1 MKHSCLFVAGPCD
14 GLVQD
19 MDIER
24 DRMWRAVDYS
34 NPHLMGA
41 EAMTYYQTRMRDYL
55 NGRMIYLPTGYQLQR
70 VVGAAIV
77 PIEPRQRYLIP
88 EQFIGESAK
97 QTSHAMVMAWRKLA
111 QYELHP
117 ILGHQIDTEI
127 DDVNQHVT
135 IKITMLGYQSELG
148 RSPK

>member
-1 MKHSCLFVAGPCD
+1 MKHSCLFVAGPLD
-14 GLVQD
+14 GQVQD

-24 DRMWRAVDYS
+24 DRMWRVPDYS
-34 NPHLMGA
+34 WPYRSA
-41 EAMTYYQTRMRDYL
+41 ESITYYQTRVNDYL

-70 VVGAAIV
+70 VVGVAIV
-77 PIEPRQRYLIP
+77 PIEPRQRYLTS

-111 QYELHP
+111 EYELHP
-117 ILGHQIDTEI
+117 IPGHLIDTEV
-127 DDVNQHVT
+127 DKTYDHRVT

-148 RSPK
+148 RTPE